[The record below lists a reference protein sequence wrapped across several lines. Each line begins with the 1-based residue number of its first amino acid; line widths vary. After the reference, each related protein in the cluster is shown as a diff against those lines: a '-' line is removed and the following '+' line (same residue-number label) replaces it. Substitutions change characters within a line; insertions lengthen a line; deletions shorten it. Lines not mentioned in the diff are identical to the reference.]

1 MTSLGTTRFTRRL
14 LAVTITAGL
23 TLTTTHCASPPPTP
37 QADHTA
43 STPTLTATDAPA
55 DSSTPHAQTG
65 QAKALL
71 AELDGPASLTL
82 ALTAAERDHS
92 GYLTL
97 RGILRNDADVPV
109 TVPAQLRGTEDKIVQ
124 TSPSL
129 AGATLID
136 FTHHK
141 RYYVLRDTDGNP
153 LTTIGL
159 TRLKARQKVEVFM
172 QFPAPPA
179 TTDRVGFQIPLFD
192 TATITITG

>member
-1 MTSLGTTRFTRRL
+1 M
-14 LAVTITAGL
+14 TITAGL
-23 TLTTTHCASPPPTP
+23 TLTTTNCASSPSSSRPDHTDPTP
-37 QADHTA
+37 TPAAHTG
-43 STPTLTATDAPA
+43 
-55 DSSTPHAQTG
+55 SSTPRTQTG
-65 QAKALL
+65 QTTVL
-71 AELDGPASLTL
+71 AELDGPAGLTL
-82 ALTAAERDHS
+82 VLTAAERDQT

-97 RGILRNDADVPV
+97 RGTLHNTSNALV
-109 TVPAQLRGTEDKIVQ
+109 TVPAQLRGTEDDIVQ

-159 TRLKARQKVEVFM
+159 TRLKPHQKAEVFM

-179 TTDRVGFQIPLFD
+179 TTSHVGFQMPLFD
-192 TATITITG
+192 TTTITITG

>member
-1 MTSLGTTRFTRRL
+1 M
-14 LAVTITAGL
+14 TITAGL
-23 TLTTTHCASPPPTP
+23 ALTTTNCAGSPSSPRPDHTDPTP
-37 QADHTA
+37 TPAAHTG
-43 STPTLTATDAPA
+43 
-55 DSSTPHAQTG
+55 SSTPRTQTG
-65 QAKALL
+65 QTTVL
-71 AELDGPASLTL
+71 AELDGPAGLTL
-82 ALTAAERDHS
+82 VLTAAERDQT

-97 RGILRNDADVPV
+97 RGTLHNTSNALV
-109 TVPAQLRGTEDKIVQ
+109 TVPAQLRGTEDDIVK

-159 TRLKARQKVEVFM
+159 TRLKPHQKAEVFM

-179 TTDRVGFQIPLFD
+179 TTSHVGFQMPLFD
-192 TATITITG
+192 TTTITITG

>member
-23 TLTTTHCASPPPTP
+23 ALTTASCASSPPSPRPDHTDPAPTP
-37 QADHTA
+37 AARTG
-43 STPTLTATDAPA
+43 SSAPR
-55 DSSTPHAQTG
+55 AQTG
-65 QAKALL
+65 RPAKVL
-71 AELDGPASLTL
+71 AELDGPAALTL
-82 ALTAAERDHS
+82 TLTAAERDQT

-97 RGILRNDADVPV
+97 RGTLHNTSNTLV
-109 TVPAQLRGTEDKIVQ
+109 TVPAQLRGTEDDIVR

-159 TRLKARQKVEVFM
+159 TRLKPHQKADVFM
-172 QFPAPPA
+172 QFPAPPG
-179 TTDRVGFQIPLFD
+179 TTRHVGFQMPLFD
-192 TATITITG
+192 TTTITITG

>member
-1 MTSLGTTRFTRRL
+1 M
-14 LAVTITAGL
+14 TITAGL
-23 TLTTTHCASPPPTP
+23 ILTTTNCAGSPPSPQPDPTDSAPTP
-37 QADHTA
+37 AART
-43 STPTLTATDAPA
+43 
-55 DSSTPHAQTG
+55 SSTPRTQTG
-65 QAKALL
+65 RAATVL
-71 AELDGPASLTL
+71 AELDGPAGLTL
-82 ALTAAERDHS
+82 ILTAADRDQT

-97 RGILRNDADVPV
+97 RGILRNTSNVLI
-109 TVPAQLRGTEDKIVQ
+109 TVPAQLRGTEDDIVR

-159 TRLKARQKVEVFM
+159 TRLKPHQKAEVFM

-179 TTDRVGFQIPLFD
+179 TTDHVGFQMPLFD
-192 TATITITG
+192 TTTITITG